1 MTTITLAKIGTHQ
14 TVSYAVDEL
23 ARCLKLM
30 DKSLLIDQRTYE
42 EYDASVTGVIWVGL
56 TPIVKEDKFED
67 RILIDV
73 NDGAGVITGAN
84 NRAVLIAVYRF
95 LHELGCAWVR
105 PGADGEVIPKKRLD
119 TAAISVNVDE
129 TPSYPHRCICIEGAV
144 AYEHI
149 FNMIEWMPRVG
160 LNEYYIQFMS
170 PTPFFD
176 RWYTHLHN
184 PHRGPEPLSVEE
196 SYHIKRRVEEEMAKR
211 GIIYYGVGHGF
222 TYDPFGFDT
231 TFKGDDSPLITP
243 EIRSYFAEVNG
254 ERKLFNDKIAFT
266 HLCYSNPRV
275 REIMADAVVEY
286 VKKNPTVDYLCIS
299 LADGVNN
306 YCECEECS
314 KLTPSDWYV
323 MIFNDMDAK
332 LTAAGLDTKLVFDI
346 YVNTMWPP
354 IKERINNPDRVMIQF
369 APITRTYSAAFV
381 DTPMDKNVEIPP
393 YVHNKIEMPRDLGLN
408 IALLEKW
415 REVVDAENTIFDYH
429 LMWDHY
435 LDPGYTSCAKTLHR
449 DVTTLDQLGFTGYI
463 SCQEMRLAFPTALP
477 VYAMARGLWDKNS
490 KFEDISREYY
500 ADMFG
505 EDGPAVEAYLAKISE
520 LFDAKFMRNEK
531 PEAHKTALAR
541 MDAIDA
547 LVDDFVKSHIEPNKD
562 KDASWYYLSYH
573 AEYCKM
579 YAELIR
585 CYCSEDEAKIEA
597 QTKAFTSFHFEH
609 EPELHTVLDSC
620 LFDEVYQRWIKRVF
634 ANKPTDE
641 VDF

>member
-1 MTTITLAKIGTHQ
+1 MTTITLAKIGTNK
-14 TVSYAVDEL
+14 TVAFAVDEL
-23 ARCLKLM
+23 ARCLKKM
-30 DKSLLIDQRTYE
+30 DNSLLIDQRTYS

-56 TPIVKEDKFED
+56 TSIVKEDKFED
-67 RILIDV
+67 RILIDIK
-73 NDGAGVITGAN
+73 DGAGVITAAN
-84 NRAVLIAVYRF
+84 PRAVLIAAYRY

-105 PGADGEVIPKKRLD
+105 PGDDGEVIPKKKLD
-119 TAAISVNVDE
+119 KAALTVKVDE
-129 TPSYPHRCICIEGAV
+129 TPSYPHRCICIEGAT

-149 FNMIEWMPRVG
+149 FNMIDWMPKVG

-170 PTPFFD
+170 PTPFFN
-176 RWYTHLHN
+176 RWYDHLHN
-184 PHRGPEPLSVEE
+184 PHREPEPMPVKD
-196 SYHIKRRVEEEMAKR
+196 SYHIKYRVEEEMAKR
-211 GIIYYGVGHGF
+211 GIIYYAVGHGF

-243 EIRSYFAEVNG
+243 EIRSYFAEING

-266 HLCYSNPRV
+266 HLCYSNPKV
-275 REIMADAVVEY
+275 REIMADAIVEY
-286 VKKNPTVDYLCIS
+286 VRKNPTVDYLCIS

-314 KLTPSDWYV
+314 KLTPSDWYATL
-323 MIFNDMDAK
+323 FNDIDAK
-332 LTAAGLDTKLVFDI
+332 LTAAGLDTKLVFDV
-346 YVNTMWPP
+346 YVNTMWAPT
-354 IKERINNPDRVMIQF
+354 KVKLNNPSRVMLQF

-415 REVVDAENTIFDYH
+415 REVLDAENTIFDYH

-463 SCQEMRLAFPTALP
+463 SCQEMRIAFPTALP
-477 VYAMARGLWDKNS
+477 MYAMARGLWDKDS

-505 EDGPAVEAYLAKISE
+505 EDGPAVEVYLAKISE

-531 PEAHKTALAR
+531 PEAHKTALSR
-541 MDAIDA
+541 MEAIDK
-547 LVDDFVKSHIEPNKD
+547 LVDDFKASHIDAKKD
-562 KDASWYYLSYH
+562 SDASWYYLAHH
-573 AEYCKM
+573 ADYCKM
-579 YAELIR
+579 YAELVRRYSYGDQEKI
-585 CYCSEDEAKIEA
+585 DE
-597 QTKAFTSFHFEH
+597 QTKAFTEFHFGL

-620 LFDEVYQRWIKRVF
+620 LFDEVYQRWIKRVY

-641 VDF
+641 IDF